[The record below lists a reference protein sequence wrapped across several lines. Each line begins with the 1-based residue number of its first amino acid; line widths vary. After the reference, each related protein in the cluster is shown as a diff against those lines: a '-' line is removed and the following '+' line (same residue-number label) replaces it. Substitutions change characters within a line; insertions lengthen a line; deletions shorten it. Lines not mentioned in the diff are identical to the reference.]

1 MPTADLVLHGGYDL
15 RLVALSVVIAIL
27 ASTAALDLA
36 GRVTAARGRARSLWL
51 AGGALAMGL
60 GIWSMH
66 YVGMLAFQLPIAV
79 RYDLPTVFAS
89 LLAAVFASAV
99 ALFVVSREALGVA
112 RLITGSFVMGTGIAG
127 MHYIGMAAMRMPATL
142 GYRPGILV
150 LSVVIA
156 IVVSL
161 VALVLAFRFRAAGK
175 HIWDWQKAGSV
186 LLMGAAIPAMHYTG
200 MAAAHFT
207 AMPGAVDVG
216 GAVSISSLGAVAIG
230 GATFLVLAFA
240 IGTSML
246 DRHLASQAGEL
257 ARFAAIVQSSHDA
270 ILATS
275 VDGTIVAWNPGAE
288 RLWGYPAAEA
298 VGRPLGML
306 ARPGQDAEVA
316 AFMARLLSGERI
328 DQYEAVGIRRDGS
341 PVDVSVTYS
350 PIYDRAQ
357 RIVGTAGIARDITER
372 KHSEAAM
379 REARDI
385 AERALQ
391 AKAAF
396 LANMSH
402 EIRTPMN
409 GVLGMTELLLETDL
423 TPEQR
428 RQLEL
433 VHNSADGLLAILND
447 ILDFSKIESQHLD
460 LEVIPFD
467 LPKLLYSATTLLGV
481 RAQAKEIELMTDV
494 SMDVPVRIHGDPT
507 RLRQVLTNLISNAIK
522 FTHEGEIVVSASTVE
537 RLDGRAKIRFA
548 VRDTGIGIAPEQRER
563 IFEEFAQADASMTRR
578 YGGTGLGLTISR
590 RLVSLMGGELTVTS
604 ELGRGSEFS
613 FTLPLPVE
621 VWERERAAVPTSTVH
636 SGWRLLVVDDNETNR
651 RILREMLSTDGVEIS
666 EASGADRALVAL
678 RRSHVD
684 AIPFDLA
691 IIDAQMPNRDG
702 FDLAA
707 AVQADSVLAGT
718 PLCMLTSAGHRGD
731 AQRCRDLGIRGYL
744 TKPIS
749 RSDLLE
755 AVSLVLANDKRAVA
769 EVVTRHTI
777 REARRELRVL
787 LAEDNPVNQEVAS
800 VMLRKRGHHVDVV
813 PNGREAVD
821 AARRGKYD
829 VILMDIQ
836 MPEMDGLAATAA
848 IRKLPGGADL
858 PIFAV
863 TAHAMGDERD
873 RCLAQG
879 MTGYLTKPFKGHEL
893 FALVEGWMEKPQA
906 PVGAPVGAPQ
916 PPDAGVID
924 LDGFRSTMRDAGAEE
939 AVDGIL
945 RMFVD
950 SAPARLETLA
960 AAVRGG
966 EQAAI
971 ERAAHAFKSAAAT
984 IGARA
989 LAERLAQIEKA
1000 AREGAVDRAA
1010 GHVADLRDDV
1020 AAALAQ
1026 LESEARRARADR

>member
-1 MPTADLVLHGGYDL
+1 
-15 RLVALSVVIAIL
+15 
-27 ASTAALDLA
+27 
-36 GRVTAARGRARSLWL
+36 
-51 AGGALAMGL
+51 
-60 GIWSMH
+60 
-66 YVGMLAFQLPIAV
+66 
-79 RYDLPTVFAS
+79 
-89 LLAAVFASAV
+89 
-99 ALFVVSREALGVA
+99 
-112 RLITGSFVMGTGIAG
+112 

-142 GYRPGILV
+142 GYHPGIVV
-150 LSVVIA
+150 LSVAIA

-161 VALVLAFRFRAAGK
+161 VAMLLAFRFRAAGK
-175 HIWDWQKAGSV
+175 HIWDWQKVGSV

-207 AMPGAVDVG
+207 AVPGVVDVG

-246 DRHLASQAGEL
+246 DRHLAAQAGEL

-270 ILATS
+270 ILATT

-306 ARPGQDAEVA
+306 ARPDQTAEVA
-316 AFMARLLSGERI
+316 AFIGRLLSGERI

-341 PVDVSVTYS
+341 PVEVSVTYS
-350 PIYDRAQ
+350 PIHDRAG

-372 KHSEAAM
+372 KHAEVAM

-409 GVLGMTELLLETDL
+409 GVLGMTELLLETEL

-433 VHNSADGLLAILND
+433 VHSSADGLLAILND

-460 LEVIPFD
+460 LETIPFD
-467 LPKLLYSATTLLGV
+467 LPKLLYSTTTLLGV
-481 RAQAKEIELMTDV
+481 RAQAKQVELMTDV
-494 SMDVPVRIHGDPT
+494 SMAVPVRVQGDPT
-507 RLRQVLTNLISNAIK
+507 RLRQVLTNLIGNAIK
-522 FTHEGEIVVSASTVE
+522 FTHEGEVVVSATTVE
-537 RLDGRAKIRFA
+537 RTDGRARIRFA

-563 IFEEFAQADASMTRR
+563 IFEEFSQADASMTRR

-590 RLVSLMGGELTVTS
+590 RLVSLMGGELVVTS
-604 ELGRGSEFS
+604 EVGRGSEFS
-613 FTLPLPVE
+613 FTLPLPVD
-621 VWERERAAVPTSTVH
+621 VWERERAAVPQSTVRT
-636 SGWRLLVVDDNETNR
+636 GWRVLVVDDNETNR
-651 RILREMLSTDGVEIS
+651 RILREMLAANDIEIS
-666 EASGADRALVAL
+666 EASGTDRALVTL
-678 RRSHVD
+678 RRAH
-684 AIPFDLA
+684 AENMPFDLA

-707 AVQADSVLAGT
+707 AVQADQAIAGT

-731 AQRCRDLGIRGYL
+731 AQRCRDLAIGGYL

-749 RSDLLE
+749 RTDLLE

-777 REARRELRVL
+777 REARQELTIL

-821 AARRGKYD
+821 AVRRRKYD

-836 MPEMDGLAATAA
+836 MPEMDGLAATVA
-848 IRKLPGGADL
+848 IRGLPGGADL

-863 TAHAMGDERD
+863 TAHAMSDERD

-879 MTGYLTKPFKGHEL
+879 MNGYLTKPFKGHEL
-893 FALVEGWMEKPQA
+893 YALVEGWMEKPQA
-906 PVGAPVGAPQ
+906 PAGRPADTGEPMGARVV
-916 PPDAGVID
+916 DVE
-924 LDGFRSTMRDAGAEE
+924 GFRGTMRDAGAEE

-945 RMFVD
+945 RMFTG
-950 SAPARLETLA
+950 SAPERLEALA
-960 AAVRGG
+960 AAVRAG
-966 EQAAI
+966 EGDAI

-984 IGARA
+984 IGARP

-1000 AREGAVDRAA
+1000 ARENALELAA
-1010 GHVADLRDDV
+1010 GHMADLRDDV

-1026 LESEARRARADR
+1026 LGSEV

>member
-1 MPTADLVLHGGYDL
+1 MPPADLVLHGGYDL

-27 ASTAALDLA
+27 ASSAALDLA
-36 GRVTAARGRARSLWL
+36 GRVTAAHGRARAFWL

-66 YVGMLAFQLPIAV
+66 YVGMLAFHLPVAV
-79 RYDLPTVFAS
+79 RYELLTVLAS

-99 ALFVVSREALGVA
+99 ALFVVSREALGVSP
-112 RLITGSFVMGTGIAG
+112 LITGSVVMGAGIAG

-175 HIWDWQKAGSV
+175 HIWDWQKVGSV

-207 AMPGAVDVG
+207 AVPGAVDMG
-216 GAVSISSLGAVAIG
+216 RAVSISSLGAVAVG

-257 ARFAAIVQSSHDA
+257 ARFAEIVQSSHDA
-270 ILATS
+270 ILATTI
-275 VDGTIVAWNPGAE
+275 DGTIIAWNPGAE
-288 RLWGYPAAEA
+288 RLWGYGVREA
-298 VGRPLGML
+298 LGRPIAML
-306 ARPGQDAEVA
+306 ARPERTAEVA
-316 AFMARLLSGERI
+316 AFLARLVAGERI
-328 DQYEAVGIRRDGS
+328 DQYEAVGIRKDGS

-350 PIYDRAQ
+350 PIRDRAG

-372 KHSEAAM
+372 KQVEEAM
-379 REARDI
+379 RAARDV

-409 GVLGMTELLLETDL
+409 GVLGMTELLLETEL
-423 TPEQR
+423 TSDQR

-433 VHNSADGLLAILND
+433 VHSSADGLLAILND

-467 LPKLLYSATTLLGV
+467 LPKLLYSTTTLLGV

-494 SMDVPVRIHGDPT
+494 SMDVPVRVHGDPT
-507 RLRQVLTNLISNAIK
+507 RLRQVLTNLIGNAIK
-522 FTHEGEIVVSASTVE
+522 FTHEGEIVVSATTVE
-537 RLDGRAKIRFA
+537 RADGRAKIRFA
-548 VRDTGIGIAPEQRER
+548 VRDTGIGIASEQREK

-604 ELGRGSEFS
+604 ELGRGSEFF
-613 FTLPLPVE
+613 FTVPLPVE
-621 VWERERAAVPTSTVH
+621 VWERERAAVPKSTAR
-636 SGWRLLVVDDNETNR
+636 SGWRILVVDDNETNR
-651 RILREMLSTDGVEIS
+651 RILREMLGADGVEIS

-678 RRSHVD
+678 RRAHVD
-684 AIPFDLA
+684 GMPFDLA

-707 AVQADSVLAGT
+707 AVHADTVLAGT

-749 RSDLLE
+749 RTDLLE
-755 AVSLVLANDKRAVA
+755 AVSLVLAKNKVA
-769 EVVTRHTI
+769 ADVVTRHTI
-777 REARRELRVL
+777 REGRQELTIL

-800 VMLRKRGHHVDVV
+800 AMLRKRGHQVDVV
-813 PNGREAVD
+813 ANGREAVD
-821 AARRGKYD
+821 AVRRRKYD
-829 VILMDIQ
+829 VVLMDLQ
-836 MPEMDGLAATAA
+836 MPEMDGLAATAG
-848 IRKLPGGADL
+848 IRDLPGGAEL

-863 TAHAMGDERD
+863 TAHALGDERD

-879 MTGYLTKPFKGHEL
+879 MSGYLTKPFKGHEL
-893 FALVEGWMEKPQA
+893 YALVEGWTEKPQA
-906 PVGAPVGAPQ
+906 PAARPVDTAEPQGARV
-916 PPDAGVID
+916 VD
-924 LDGFRSTMRDAGAEE
+924 LEGFRSTMRDAGAED
-939 AVDGIL
+939 AVEGIL
-945 RMFVD
+945 RMFAA
-950 SAPARLETLA
+950 SAPERLETLT
-960 AAVRGG
+960 AAVRGA
-966 EQAAI
+966 EREAI

-989 LAERLAQIEKA
+989 LAERLGQIEKA
-1000 AREGAVDRAA
+1000 AREDALERAA
-1010 GHVADLRDDV
+1010 GHMADLRDDV
-1020 AAALAQ
+1020 AAALGH
-1026 LESEARRARADR
+1026 LESEAKRARADR